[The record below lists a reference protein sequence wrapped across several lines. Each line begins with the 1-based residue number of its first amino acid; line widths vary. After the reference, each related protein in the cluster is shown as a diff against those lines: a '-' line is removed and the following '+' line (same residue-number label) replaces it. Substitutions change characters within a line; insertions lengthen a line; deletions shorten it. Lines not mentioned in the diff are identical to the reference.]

1 MEKTLFEKIIDRE
14 IGSTIEYEDDDV
26 IAIRDIAPSAPLH
39 LLIITKKVIPSAHHI
54 TSDDAA
60 LISRVYYVAQ
70 QLAAKFGVDKSGY
83 RIVTNV
89 NADAGQTIYH
99 LHFHLLGGEPLG
111 RMNSSSIGH
120 ATSSSPRGTLRD
132 AGLMLLA
139 AIGLAVG
146 FNMMNPHRIDW
157 VKKEYDRVGASDDEL
172 TKYMGNA
179 QQTTD
184 EEERKRGREED
195 RVKSE
200 KSEIRTNDLAVN
212 DANKR
217 STDVASADEADKR
230 STDVASADEARV
242 KSLDANTKERREM
255 VKFVPEP
262 GIVKEINKR
271 QFTALMN
278 AGPYYLIDAR
288 TPEAFAKGHI
298 KNANNIYG
306 AEAESRIPDIL
317 DQVPRDRVILIYCDG
332 GECELS
338 HHVADVLK
346 SFGYGPIFIFTGGW
360 AEWQTR

>member
-60 LISRVYYVAQ
+60 LIARVYYVAQ

-111 RMNSSSIGH
+111 RMNSSAMGH

-146 FNMMNPHRIDW
+146 FNMLNPRKIDW
-157 VKKEYDRVGASDDEL
+157 VKTEYERVAMSDEEMA
-172 TKYMGNA
+172 KYMGNA
-179 QQTTD
+179 QQATED
-184 EEERKRGREED
+184 EALLKRGIARDETG
-195 RVKSE
+195 KSDV
-200 KSEIRTNDLAVN
+200 RTNDVAVKDTN
-212 DANKR
+212 
-217 STDVASADEADKR
+217 KR

-242 KSLDANTKERREM
+242 KSQDANTKDRRGT

-262 GIVKEINKR
+262 GVVKEINKR

-317 DQVPRDRVILIYCDG
+317 DEVPRDRVILIYCDG

-346 SFGYGPIFIFTGGW
+346 NFGYGPIFIFTGGW
-360 AEWQTR
+360 AEWQVQ